1 VTKVKNVRAGIVI
14 IADAGLKLAPGE
26 TVSVDRLTAQM
37 DSAIDAGLLARIDG
51 DSVGKSVPKS
61 APKLEE
67 TKPETTES
75 SQPASTEQ
83 APDPEVGAATTEEE
97 KDAGAPAESP
107 GGAKRGHK

>member
-1 VTKVKNVRAGIVI
+1 MTKVKNVRAGIVI

-75 SQPASTEQ
+75 VQHALTEQ
-83 APDPEVGAATTEEE
+83 SAEPEDSAPTTEED
-97 KDAGAPAESP
+97 KDAGVPAESP

>member
-1 VTKVKNVRAGIVI
+1 MTKVKNVRAGIVI

-26 TVSVDRLTAQM
+26 SVSVDRLTAQM
-37 DSAIDAGLLARIDG
+37 QSAIEAGLLARIDSDG
-51 DSVGKSVPKS
+51 VGKSVPKS

-75 SQPASTEQ
+75 AQPASTEQ
-83 APDPEVGAATTEEE
+83 AAEPEGSAPTTEED

>member
-26 TVSVDRLTAQM
+26 SVSVDRLTAQM
-37 DSAIDAGLLARIDG
+37 QSAIEAGLLARIDS
-51 DSVGKSVPKS
+51 DSVGKSVPRS
-61 APKLEE
+61 APKVEE
-67 TKPETTES
+67 AKPETTES
-75 SQPASTEQ
+75 AQPASTEQ
-83 APDPEVGAATTEEE
+83 APDPEVGAATTEED